1 MHQCPDLKA
10 HGVFLGAAVTSVLQ
24 TSVRGRNSTAAL
36 QPLRVSEK
44 STSAA
49 QPRSTGG
56 APARLGAVRKAQK
69 QPLMRTIR
77 ATWRSRL
84 RCHTEHLGLKQTHPF
99 VALQSLG
106 FHPVDEISEEIAAV
120 LSFAEATGSAGLAAS
135 LSVLFLR
142 LSKWN
147 RLQAAAVRLAL
158 LLKSLLVFISWA
170 PNSSCDDFPLG
181 LGCFSAWTFL

>member
-1 MHQCPDLKA
+1 M
-10 HGVFLGAAVTSVLQ
+10 LQ

-36 QPLRVSEK
+36 QPPRVREK

-49 QPRSTGG
+49 QPRSTGR
-56 APARLGAVRKAQK
+56 ASARLGAGRRVRNSPWCGQSG
-69 QPLMRTIR
+69 PPGGPG
-77 ATWRSRL
+77 TWRHAER
-84 RCHTEHLGLKQTHPF
+84 LGLKQTHPF

-106 FHPVDEISEEIAAV
+106 FHPVEEISEEIAAV
-120 LSFAEATGSAGLAAS
+120 LSFAEATVRAGLTAS

-147 RLQAAAVRLAL
+147 RHQAAPVRLAL
-158 LLKSLLVFISWA
+158 LLRNLLVLISRA

-181 LGCFSAWTFL
+181 LGCFGAWAFL